1 MQLMCIKKCF
11 WVFLAVLS
19 TSALLWAGSTKYV
32 SVFRSPR
39 AGLTELA
46 GKKVAAFV
54 IIPAGE
60 FREGREETL
69 AAELRDRGVDC
80 IAGYMILP
88 GPLVR
93 DREKSKQFLEKAGIS
108 GVVMVRLIGDE
119 ERTTSSPATVWY
131 TQPYYQGFNS
141 YWGYGWSA
149 VYMPGY
155 TWTDK
160 VITLETLIYSIDKD
174 ELIWAGRS
182 ESTNPKDIQKF
193 VQELVKAAGKELRKA
208 GLVSK

>member
-1 MQLMCIKKCF
+1 
-11 WVFLAVLS
+11 
-19 TSALLWAGSTKYV
+19 
-32 SVFRSPR
+32 
-39 AGLTELA
+39 
-46 GKKVAAFV
+46 
-54 IIPAGE
+54 
-60 FREGREETL
+60 
-69 AAELRDRGVDC
+69 
-80 IAGYMILP
+80 MILP

-93 DREKSKQFLEKAGIS
+93 DREKSKQFLAKAGIS
-108 GVVMVRLIGDE
+108 GAVMVRLIGDE

>member
-1 MQLMCIKKCF
+1 MMRIKKCF
-11 WVFLAVLS
+11 WVFFVVIQ
-19 TSALLWAGSTKYV
+19 TCTLLWAGSTKYV

-39 AGLTELA
+39 AGLTELR

-54 IIPAGE
+54 IIPAEE

-69 AAELRDRGVDC
+69 AAELRNRGVDC

-119 ERTTSSPATVWY
+119 ERTTSSAATTVWY
-131 TQPYYQGFNS
+131 SQPYYQGFYN

-149 VYMPGY
+149 VYTSGY

-174 ELIWAGRS
+174 ELIWAGQS
-182 ESTNPKDIQKF
+182 ESTNPKDIHKF
-193 VQELVKAAGKELRKA
+193 VQELIKAAGKELQKA